1 MADSP
6 KAAEAAQA
14 LFCAMADYIGSSAID
29 KKFSLKTYP
38 TYTDFKQE
46 YAKLIKA
53 LWTSN
58 TPIEPRSFHELIQRV
73 DSKFSGFDQHDAQE
87 QRPNQT
93 NRCSN
98 FEVND

>member
-38 TYTDFKQE
+38 TYAAFK
-46 YAKLIKA
+46 YAQPFYDKGFQWQLAAIWIAGPVIGLFVLIYTRILIELNIA
-53 LWTSN
+53 VVNIAEN
-58 TPIEPRSFHELIQRV
+58 TES
-73 DSKFSGFDQHDAQE
+73 S
-87 QRPNQT
+87 
-93 NRCSN
+93 
-98 FEVND
+98 